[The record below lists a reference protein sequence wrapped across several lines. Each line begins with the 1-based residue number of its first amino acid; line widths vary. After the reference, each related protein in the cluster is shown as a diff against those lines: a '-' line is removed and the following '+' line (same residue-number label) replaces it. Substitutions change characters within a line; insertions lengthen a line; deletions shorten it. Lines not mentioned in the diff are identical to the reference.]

1 MSMPRN
7 PQVNA
12 KMGFAPLELADVAV
26 SRISIKLYPRIMA
39 TMPVY
44 KRAHA
49 FQVNKT
55 ALKNRPGT
63 DFGHF
68 LDTFGAQLNL
78 SSTMEGLISDWQRFF
93 KEKWMAL
100 NHLVILSFHKSN
112 SEQIDSTT
120 VAGHPEIL
128 FPVINGP
135 VNTCRQQDVTFVRV
149 QCSLNFAR
157 LVTVNPYPISTV
169 LRATYYIKVPRGTQ
183 GL

>member
-1 MSMPRN
+1 MSVPRN

-12 KMGFAPLELADVAV
+12 KMGFAPLELVNV
-26 SRISIKLYPRIMA
+26 TVGHISVKLYPRITAM
-39 TMPVY
+39 MPVY
-44 KRAHA
+44 ERAHA

-78 SSTMEGLISDWQRFF
+78 SSTMEGLISDWGRFF
-93 KEKWMAL
+93 KEQWMDF
-100 NHLVILSFHKSN
+100 NHLMILSFHKCN
-112 SEQIDSTT
+112 DERLNNTK

-149 QCSLNFAR
+149 QCSLDFTS
-157 LVTVNPYPISTV
+157 LVTENPYLFSTV
-169 LRATYYIKVPRGTQ
+169 
-183 GL
+183 